1 MSLEQEILSLES
13 RRFAAMCAEDFAAL
27 DKLVHG
33 ELVYTHSNALVDG
46 KASWIESMRSRKVR
60 YRTVAPSEQ
69 KVRVYGDTAFV
80 TAGAAV
86 EAQVDGQPRSFRLRY
101 TAAWTRTPQG
111 WQFVAWQATPI
122 PA

>member
-13 RRFAAMCAEDFAAL
+13 KRFAAMCAEDFPAL
-27 DKLVHG
+27 EKLVHG
-33 ELVYTHSNALVDG
+33 ELVYTHSNALVDS
-46 KASWIESMRSRKVR
+46 KASWIESMRSGKVR
-60 YRTVAPSEQ
+60 YRSVAPGEQ

-80 TAGAAV
+80 TARAV
-86 EAQVDGQPRSFRLRY
+86 IEAQVDGQPRTLRLRY
-101 TAAWTRTPQG
+101 TDAWIRTPQG